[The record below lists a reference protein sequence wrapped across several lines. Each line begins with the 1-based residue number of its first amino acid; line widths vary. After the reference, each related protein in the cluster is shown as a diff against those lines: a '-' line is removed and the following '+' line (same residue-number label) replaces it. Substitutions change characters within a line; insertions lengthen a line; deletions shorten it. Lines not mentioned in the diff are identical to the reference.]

1 MPLTMFKC
9 PDGKT
14 RTTKGCLERCPRL
27 EGRCLSLPALHD
39 IGWQREWTG
48 EASTTM
54 LLNPTRLEYL
64 KLTCDYAIDPTDRAF
79 ALLGTRHHKR
89 LELVAQKIEGLIAEK
104 KLDSD
109 DVQKHS
115 GILDLLE
122 PDELQEGYYK
132 LIDHKSWGSYAVAKI
147 LGRGNNGEYE
157 RTQAALQLN
166 DYRLK
171 AEKLSFKISRL
182 MIQATVRDGGTF
194 IAKKNNVPE
203 KMLMIPIERLDDE
216 FVVSYFSDKNKALM
230 DALKNKELP
239 PMCDYEGRW
248 ANRRCKG
255 YCDVASFC
263 PEGRAMN
270 KMPKGEPY
278 GTDFHNS

>member
-1 MPLTMFKC
+1 MPLTAFIC

-14 RTTKGCLERCPRL
+14 RPVKECLEKCPRP
-27 EGRCLSLPALHD
+27 EGRCLSLPALHE
-39 IGWQREWTG
+39 IGRQREWKG
-48 EASTTM
+48 EASTTQ

-64 KLTCDYAIDPTDRAF
+64 KLTCDYAINPTDRAF
-79 ALLGTRHHKR
+79 ALLGTRHHQR
-89 LELVAQKIEGLIAEK
+89 LEMVANKIEGLIAEK
-104 KLDSD
+104 KLDSN

-122 PDELQEGYYK
+122 PDELQDGAYK

-147 LGRGNNGEYE
+147 LGRSNNGEYE
-157 RTQAALQLN
+157 RLQAALQLN

-171 AEKLSFKISRL
+171 VEGVGFKISRL
-182 MIQATVRDGGTF
+182 IVQATVRDGGTY
-194 IAKKNNVPE
+194 IAKKNEVPE
-203 KMLMIPIERLDDE
+203 KMLMIPIERLDDD

-255 YCDVASFC
+255 FCDVVSFC
-263 PEGRAMN
+263 PEGRMMN
-270 KMPKGEPY
+270 KLPKIREAQ
-278 GTDFHNS
+278 NEEAE